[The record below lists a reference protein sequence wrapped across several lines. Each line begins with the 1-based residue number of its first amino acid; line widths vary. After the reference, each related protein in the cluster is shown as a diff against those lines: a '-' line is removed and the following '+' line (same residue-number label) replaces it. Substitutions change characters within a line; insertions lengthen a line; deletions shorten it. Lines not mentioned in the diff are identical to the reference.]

1 VLEIEVK
8 VPSPDLKAARERLA
22 ALGAV
27 LVRERHR
34 EENILYD
41 RKDGELGS
49 GRRALRLRTAGRKS
63 YLTYKGAPQKS
74 RKYKVR
80 EEFETEVKNIG
91 QTRKILAGLGYRP
104 VFRYE
109 KRRTVLR
116 IKTLRICLDETAAGT
131 FLEFEGEREKI
142 AKVSKQLGIPKKDW
156 IKLDYIALLIQAGKG
171 GILPYSSSFSSPPT
185 GSGSSSS

>member
-1 VLEIEVK
+1 MLEIEIK
-8 VPSPDLKAARERLA
+8 VPAPDLKAARERLA

-34 EENILYD
+34 EENTLYD

-49 GRRALRLRTAGRKS
+49 GRRALRLRIAGRKS
-63 YLTYKGAPQKS
+63 FLTYKGAPQKS

-80 EEFETEVKNIG
+80 EEFETEVKNVR
-91 QTRKILAGLGYRP
+91 QVRKILAGLGYRP
-104 VFRYE
+104 VFQYE
-109 KRRTVLR
+109 KHRTVLR
-116 IKTLRICLDETAAGT
+116 IKTLKICLDETAAGM

-156 IKLDYIALLIQAGKG
+156 IKLDYIALLIRAGKG
-171 GILPYSSSFSSPPT
+171 GILPYSSSFSSPT
-185 GSGSSSS
+185 TESGSSSS

>member
-8 VPSPDLKAARERLA
+8 VPVPDLKAARDRLT

-34 EENILYD
+34 EENVLYD
-41 RKDGELGS
+41 RADGELRA

-63 YLTYKGAPQKS
+63 FLTYKGAPLTS
-74 RKYKVR
+74 RKYKIR
-80 EEFETEVKNIG
+80 EEFETEVKNVR
-91 QTRKILAGLGYRP
+91 QARKLLAGLGYRP
-104 VFRYE
+104 VFSYR
-109 KRRTVLR
+109 KHRTMLR
-116 IKTLRICLDETAAGT
+116 IKTLMICLDETDVGT

-142 AKVSKQLGIPKKDW
+142 AKVSRQLGLAKNTW
-156 IKLDYIALLIQAGKG
+156 IKLDYITMLIRAGKG
-171 GILPYSSSFSSPPT
+171 GSLPYSSSLSSPTT

>member
-1 VLEIEVK
+1 VLEIEIK
-8 VPSPDLKAARERLA
+8 VPAPDLKAARERLT

-34 EENILYD
+34 EENTLYD

-49 GRRALRLRTAGRKS
+49 GRRALRLRIAGRKS
-63 YLTYKGAPQKS
+63 FLTYKGAPQKS

-80 EEFETEVKNIG
+80 EEFETEVKNVR
-91 QTRKILAGLGYRP
+91 QVRKILAGLGYRP
-104 VFRYE
+104 VFQYE
-109 KRRTVLR
+109 KHRTVLR
-116 IKTLRICLDETAAGT
+116 IKTLKICLDETAAGM

-156 IKLDYIALLIQAGKG
+156 IKLDYIALLIRAGKG
-171 GILPYSSSFSSPPT
+171 GILPYSSSFSSPT
-185 GSGSSSS
+185 TESGSSSS

>member
-1 VLEIEVK
+1 VLEIEIK
-8 VPSPDLKAARERLA
+8 VPAPDLKAARERLA

-34 EENILYD
+34 EENTLYD

-49 GRRALRLRTAGRKS
+49 GRRALRLRIAGRKS
-63 YLTYKGAPQKS
+63 FLTYKGAPQKS

-80 EEFETEVKNIG
+80 EEFETEVKNVR
-91 QTRKILAGLGYRP
+91 QVRKILAGLGYRP
-104 VFRYE
+104 VFQYE
-109 KRRTVLR
+109 KHRTVLR
-116 IKTLRICLDETAAGT
+116 IKTLKICLDETAAGM

-156 IKLDYIALLIQAGKG
+156 IKLDYIALLIRAGKG
-171 GILPYSSSFSSPPT
+171 GILPYSSSFSSPT
-185 GSGSSSS
+185 TESGSSSS

>member
-1 VLEIEVK
+1 MLEIEVK
-8 VPSPDLKAARERLA
+8 VPAPDLKASRERLV

-34 EENILYD
+34 EENTLYD
-41 RKDGELGS
+41 LKDGELAA

-63 YLTYKGAPQKS
+63 FLTYKGAPEKS

-80 EEFETEVKNIG
+80 EEYETEVKNVR

-109 KRRTVLR
+109 KHRTVLR
-116 IKTLRICLDETAAGT
+116 IKTLKICLDETAAGM

-156 IKLDYIALLIQAGKG
+156 IKLDYIALLIRAGKG
-171 GILPYSSSFSSPPT
+171 GTLPYSSSLSSPTT